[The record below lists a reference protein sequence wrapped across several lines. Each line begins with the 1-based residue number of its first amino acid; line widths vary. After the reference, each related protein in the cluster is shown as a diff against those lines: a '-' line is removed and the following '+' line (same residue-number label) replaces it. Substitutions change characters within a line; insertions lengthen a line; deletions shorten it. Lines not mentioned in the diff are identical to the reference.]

1 MENETFIPHKAL
13 AGANMKAEPL
23 AIPDVILIQT
33 KIFGDDRGSFSET
46 WNQRAFRNAGIEAE
60 FVQDNH
66 AKSASAG
73 TVRGLHY
80 QAPPHAQG
88 KLVRVIRGA
97 ILDVAVDMRKGSPT
111 FGRSVSATLTAENA
125 HQLWVP
131 AGFAHGYAALEDNT
145 EVLYKVTD
153 FYAPECEGGV
163 LWNDP
168 DLAID
173 WPVDAGSAQL
183 SGKDLKLPRF
193 SDVASPF

>member
-1 MENETFIPHKAL
+1 
-13 AGANMKAEPL
+13 MKAEPL

-33 KIFGDDRGSFSET
+33 RTFADDRGSFSET
-46 WNQRAFRNAGIEAE
+46 WNSRAFSEAGIEAE

-66 AKSASAG
+66 AKSACAG

-80 QAPPHAQG
+80 QTPPHAQG

-97 ILDVAVDMRKGSPT
+97 IFDVAVDMRKASPS
-111 FGRSVSATLTAENA
+111 FGRSVSATLTADNA

-131 AGFAHGYAALEDNT
+131 AGFAHGYATLEDDT

-163 LWNDP
+163 SWNDP
-168 DLAID
+168 DLAIN
-173 WPVDAGSAQL
+173 WPVDANSALL

-193 SDVASPF
+193 RDVASPF